1 MTAQHILLVEDEIKL
16 ARFIELE
23 LESEGYRVSVAHDG
37 MTGLALV
44 RESEPDLAILDWMLP
59 GLTGVELC
67 RRMRSTGIK
76 IPVILLTAR
85 DEVGDRVTGLDA
97 GADDYLVKP
106 FSIEEL
112 LARIRAHLRRTQDT
126 DTDLLQFEDLSLNR
140 RTREVHRGSRSIDLT
155 AKEFD
160 LLQYLMSHPRQVF
173 TREQILENIWGYD
186 FLGDSNII
194 EVYVRYLRLKLEHD
208 SEKRLIHTARGVGYS
223 LRE

>member
-1 MTAQHILLVEDEIKL
+1 MTVHILLVEDEIKL

-37 MTGLALV
+37 MSGLALV
-44 RESEPDLAILDWMLP
+44 RESSPDLAILDWMLP

-67 RRMRSTGIK
+67 RRLRSTGIK
-76 IPVILLTAR
+76 IPVILLTAK
-85 DEVGDRVTGLDA
+85 DEVEDRVTGLDA

-112 LARIRAHLRRTQDT
+112 LARIRAHLRRNQEP

-140 RTREVHRGSRSIDLT
+140 RTREVHRGKRSIELT

-173 TREQILENIWGYD
+173 TRDQILENIWGYD

-194 EVYVRYLRLKLEHD
+194 EVYVRYLRLKLEQEG
-208 SEKRLIHTARGVGYS
+208 EKRLIHTARGVGYS